1 MRLVAISLAIF
12 ALTATPKLGAQ
23 TLAPS
28 RLRNIDRPTGETVD
42 VKAKAPAQYV
52 FKAANGRNETVPI
65 ISNYYSKQLV
75 QPFARVDRHIDPKLL
90 RAATIAEDRAHAH
103 SRSRCWHYVKDALLA
118 SGVVS
123 QRPKSE
129 YARDAGAELVSS
141 FGFRKLPVSDP
152 FAAPIGS
159 VLVYGTGRTVGHV
172 ELRTRNGFVSDFRSP
187 TPSHR
192 PLIGVY
198 AKL

>member
-1 MRLVAISLAIF
+1 MRHATIFLLQATLLAGG
-12 ALTATPKLGAQ
+12 LRSQ
-23 TLAPS
+23 TLAPARS
-28 RLRNIDRPTGETVD
+28 RNVERTIDEIVS
-42 VKAKAPAQYV
+42 VKEPAPARYT
-52 FKAANGRNETVPI
+52 FKNADGQSETAPI
-65 ISNYYSKQLV
+65 ISSYYPKQLV
-75 QPFARVDRHIDPKLL
+75 HPFAKIDRHIDPKLL
-90 RAATIAEDRAHAH
+90 RAASIAQDRAHAH

-129 YARDAGAELVSS
+129 YARDAGAELVRS
-141 FGFRKLPVSDP
+141 FGFKKLAVSDP
-152 FAAPIGS
+152 FAAPLGS

-172 ELRTRNGFVSDFRSP
+172 ELRTKNGFVSDFSSP
-187 TPSHR
+187 TPSRR